1 MGEGEPVG
9 AQPRLL
15 RLELAAAAWSS
26 ESAPLAQCRSSA
38 PAPSQGTPG
47 GSELQLGTPGGG
59 RATERPATASGARAS
74 RLQSRRFHLAPLTT
88 QALR

>member
-1 MGEGEPVG
+1 MGEGEPVR

-38 PAPSQGTPG
+38 PAPPQGIHLVALVAARH
-47 GSELQLGTPGGG
+47 SRG
-59 RATERPATASGARAS
+59 RPS
-74 RLQSRRFHLAPLTT
+74 H
-88 QALR
+88 